1 MSSEEKLAAKVST
14 KASDV
19 ASDIGSFIRSQRE
32 RRTSR
37 CGSSPSGPASAIR
50 T

>member
-32 RRTSR
+32 TAHVSMR
-37 CGSSPSGPASAIR
+37 SSPSGPASAIR